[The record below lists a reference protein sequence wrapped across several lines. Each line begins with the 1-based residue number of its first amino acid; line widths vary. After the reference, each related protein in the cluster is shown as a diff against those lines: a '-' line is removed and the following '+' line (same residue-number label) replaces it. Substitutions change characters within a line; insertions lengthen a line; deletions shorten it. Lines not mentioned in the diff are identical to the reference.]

1 MGKFKTPGVY
11 IEEIPNL
18 PPSIVSVETA
28 IPAFI
33 GYTEKAEWKEK
44 DDLRNVP
51 RRITSML
58 EYEQYFGFP
67 DPERGSLSVV
77 FEANGEV
84 SARVDETKRSKF
96 LMHYSLQLYFVNGG
110 GACWICSVGNYGGS
124 LEGRLEVQDLNNGLT
139 KVAAI
144 DEVTLLVF
152 PDAVNL
158 ETKEEYYDIHIQA
171 ILQSTFLKDRF
182 TVMDVYHTASNSWT
196 VDISDLRAGMA
207 LSTAELK
214 YAAVYF
220 PKLYTGVDFYL
231 PAEDPSIDEQISIEG
246 IPGASKLSDLIA
258 ENKAQYLLART
269 TLTNLPMLLP
279 VSAAIV
285 GIYAQIDNTRGVWKA
300 PANINIINVIR
311 PEFLLTQD
319 DQDDLNIDKVAGKSI
334 NVIRSFSGRG
344 TAVVWG
350 ARTLAGNDNEWRYV
364 PIRRFFNMIEE
375 SIKKATEQF
384 IFEPNDRNTWIKVQS
399 MIENYLTTQFKA
411 GALMGTTTKDAFFVH
426 IGLGQTMTDLDIQEG
441 RMIVNIGMAP
451 IRPTEFIMLQIILRM
466 QNSV

>member
-182 TVMDVYHTASNSWT
+182 TLMDVYHTASNSWT

-364 PIRRFFNMIEE
+364 PIKRFFNMIEE

-384 IFEPNDRNTWIKVQS
+384 IFEPNDRNTWVKVQS

-411 GALMGTTTKDAFFVH
+411 GALMGTTTKNAFFVH
-426 IGLGQTMTDLDIQEG
+426 IGLGQTMTSLDIQEG

-451 IRPTEFIMLQIILRM
+451 IRPAEFIMLKIILRM

>member
-84 SARVDETKRSKF
+84 NARVDETKRSKF

-384 IFEPNDRNTWIKVQS
+384 IFEPNDRNTWVKVQS

-426 IGLGQTMTDLDIQEG
+426 IGLGQTMTGLDIQEG

>member
-84 SARVDETKRSKF
+84 NARVDETKRSKF

-124 LEGRLEVQDLNNGLT
+124 LEGLLEVQDLKNGLT

-152 PDAVNL
+152 PDTVNL
-158 ETKEEYYDIHIQA
+158 ETKEEYYDIHKQA

-182 TVMDVYHTASNSWT
+182 TVMDVYHTASNSWAM
-196 VDISDLRAGMA
+196 DISDLRAGMA

-384 IFEPNDRNTWIKVQS
+384 IFEPNDRNTWVKVQS

-426 IGLGQTMTDLDIQEG
+426 IGLGQTMSSLDIQEG

-451 IRPTEFIMLQIILRM
+451 IRPAEFIMLQIILRM

>member
-11 IEEIPNL
+11 IEEIPHL

-67 DPERGSLSVV
+67 DPESGSLSVV

-96 LMHYSLQLYFVNGG
+96 LMHYSLQLYFLNGG
-110 GACWICSVGNYGGS
+110 SACWIISVGNYGS
-124 LEGRLEVQDLNNGLT
+124 SPKGRLEVQDLNNGLT

-152 PDAVNL
+152 PDAFNL
-158 ETKEEYYDIHIQA
+158 ETKEEYYDIHTQA
-171 ILQSTFLKDRF
+171 ILQSAFLKDRF

-196 VDISDLRAGMA
+196 VDVSDLRAGMA

-220 PKLYTGVDFYL
+220 PKLYTGIDFYL

-246 IPGASKLSDLIA
+246 ISGVSKLSDLIA

-279 VSAAIV
+279 VSAAVV

-311 PEFLLTQD
+311 PEFLITKD
-319 DQDDLNIDKVAGKSI
+319 DQDELNIDKVAGKSI

-384 IFEPNDRNTWIKVQS
+384 TFEPNDHNTWIKVQS

-411 GALMGTTTKDAFFVH
+411 GALIGTTTKDAFFVH

-441 RMIVNIGMAP
+441 RMIVNIGIAP
-451 IRPTEFIMLQIILRM
+451 IRPAEFIMLQIILRM